1 MSLVTALNAG
11 TFLWVRGLPVPP
23 QWIPM
28 EEELPPVKGII
39 EQEIT
44 DLNYFGVSTVIKIL
58 ERRIELARERVSV
71 QTFSREKFV
80 QDNGYE
86 SWDILVQKSLAQD
99 PKALDTLLE
108 GYQTELQSLG
118 EEFDYQ

>member
-1 MSLVTALNAG
+1 MILVTALNVG

-28 EEELPPVKGII
+28 AEELPPVKGII

-44 DLNYFGVSTVIKIL
+44 DLNYFGVSTVVNIL
-58 ERRIELARERVSV
+58 ERRIELARERGGV
-71 QTFSREKFV
+71 QNFSREKFV

-86 SWDILVQKSLAQD
+86 SWDALMQESLAQD

-108 GYQTELQSLG
+108 GYQLELQSLG
-118 EEFDYQ
+118 EEF

>member
-44 DLNYFGVSTVIKIL
+44 DLSYFGVSTVIKIL
-58 ERRIELARERVSV
+58 ERRIELARERVFV

-86 SWDILVQKSLAQD
+86 SWEALMQDSLAQD

-108 GYQTELQSLG
+108 GYQQELQSLG
-118 EEFDYQ
+118 EEF

>member
-1 MSLVTALNAG
+1 MLLVTALNVG

-28 EEELPPVKGII
+28 AEELPPVKGII

-44 DLNYFGVSTVIKIL
+44 DLNYFGVSTVVKIL
-58 ERRIELARERVSV
+58 ERRIELARERGGV
-71 QTFSREKFV
+71 QNFSREKFV

-86 SWDILVQKSLAQD
+86 SWDALMQESLTQD
-99 PKALDTLLE
+99 PIALDTLLE
-108 GYQTELQSLG
+108 GYQLELQSLG
-118 EEFDYQ
+118 EEF